1 MKGFLKEIHTLRD
14 FLILWL
20 TQALSQLGS
29 AMSDYALI
37 LWSYRQTGSALSTA
51 LLSVCLYAPYVA
63 VSVFAGALSDRW
75 DKRRT
80 MLVCDSLAAAGTAAA
95 LLLHE
100 AGGLRIGYIY
110 LLNALSGLMNSVQQP
125 ASEVAATLLVPREQY
140 QRASGLR
147 SLSGPLV
154 TILTPVC
161 GSALMGLFG
170 LRIVLLVDLAT
181 FAVAACALL
190 FFVRVPQAAE
200 KPRETVL
207 QAARAGMAYLKRE
220 RGVLHLMLFLAAVN
234 LTASIYEAA
243 LPAMMLSRTGGGE
256 AAYGVLRTTD
266 GRCAACGK
274 FGRRGGPGLEKP
286 GARDLQYAADFHEH
300 GKLFPCVWAQLAG
313 VVCGHGTGVERYS
326 ADEREPGRAAA
337 RPHSGGNAGTRV
349 FRAQYVSVFYDSDRI
364 CAWRRAGGSCV

>member
-29 AMSDYALI
+29 AMSGYALI

-51 LLSVCLYAPYVA
+51 LLSVCSYAPYVA

-110 LLNALSGLMNSVQQP
+110 LLNALSGLMNSVQQT

-147 SLSGPLV
+147 SLSGSLV
-154 TILTPVC
+154 TILTPAC

-170 LRIVLLVDLAT
+170 LRIVLLADLAT

-243 LPAMMLSRTGGGE
+243 LPAMMLSRTGGSE

-266 GRCAACGK
+266 GRCAACG
-274 FGRRGGPGLEKP
+274 
-286 GARDLQYAADFHEH
+286 
-300 GKLFPCVWAQLAG
+300 
-313 VVCGHGTGVERYS
+313 
-326 ADEREPGRAAA
+326 
-337 RPHSGGNAGTRV
+337 
-349 FRAQYVSVFYDSDRI
+349 
-364 CAWRRAGGSCV
+364 